1 MIEQQSWT
9 CRPYRPGDEVHLA
22 ALFERVF
29 ERPMTPQLWKWKL
42 GDHAKTPPN
51 VWLAVDGQDRP
62 VCQYAG
68 IPRRVRLADGEH
80 TVMVAVDAMTA
91 PENRRRGVFTE
102 VVSRA
107 HAAWRDAGV
116 AFVLGM
122 PNEEYGSRTDALG
135 WQRVS
140 SLRWMIRPIQPDVL
154 LSRRSPLGGLP
165 GLKAAGG
172 LWNRFWDFGGRRPP
186 GRVCDTMDRAESE
199 AAFDRLA
206 DVNDSNEQL
215 ELHRDKAWMSHRLL
229 DVPVSP
235 YRIVVASNAQE
246 PLGYA
251 AYRVQEVNGR
261 RIGAIAELV
270 TPHPDGRIGSW
281 LIREA
286 AGRLRD
292 AGADIAVA
300 LAVPGSRQHR
310 LFRRRGFLFSWGT
323 FAIHAVIL
331 DPDVRIETLRG
342 SGRWMLAGG
351 DFDLI

>member
-1 MIEQQSWT
+1 MIEQRSWT
-9 CRPYRPGDEVHLA
+9 VRPYRSGDEVHLA

-29 ERPMTPQLWKWKL
+29 ERPMTPQLWRWKL
-42 GDHAKTPPN
+42 GDHAKAPPN

-62 VCQYAG
+62 LCQYAG
-68 IPRRVRLADGEH
+68 IPRRVRLPDGEH

-91 PENRRRGVFTE
+91 PELRRQGAFTA
-102 VVSRA
+102 VVTRA

-140 SLRWMIRPIQPDVL
+140 SLRWMIRPIRPDVL
-154 LSRRSPLGGLP
+154 LARRTRLGGLP
-165 GLKAAGG
+165 GLEAAGG
-172 LWNRFWDFGGRRPP
+172 LWNTFWNLGARRSP
-186 GRVCDTMDRAESE
+186 GRVFEAMDRAESE

-206 DVNDSNEQL
+206 GARDSKEHL
-215 ELHRDKAWMSHRLL
+215 ELHRDKAWMVHRLL

-235 YRIVVASNAQE
+235 YRIVVASDGQE
-246 PLGYA
+246 PVGYA

-270 TPHPDGRIGSW
+270 TPHPDSRFGSW

-286 AGRLRD
+286 ADRLRD

-300 LAVPGSRQHR
+300 LAVPGSRDHR

-323 FAIHAVIL
+323 FVIHAVIL
-331 DPDVRIETLRG
+331 DPDIRIETLRG